1 LLAATVVNPANTG
14 MAIDMFVHAVSTG
27 MQPPERTFTQ
37 PESFPPLEA
46 LAGKRSKPLGSS
58 R

>member
-1 LLAATVVNPANTG
+1 ML
-14 MAIDMFVHAVSTG
+14 VHAISSG

-37 PESFPPLEA
+37 PESFPSLEA
-46 LAGKRSKPLGSS
+46 LVGKRSKSQGFA

>member
-1 LLAATVVNPANTG
+1 
-14 MAIDMFVHAVSTG
+14 MAIDMFVHAVNAG
-27 MQPPERTFTQ
+27 VQPPERTFTQ
-37 PESFPPLEA
+37 PESFPPLEV